1 MFFAPLSFFLLI
13 SGCSDPPPPPP
24 EDPQVI
30 NFTEITQEAGLG
42 DFKHFNG
49 AVGNKW
55 YPEQMGSGVAF
66 FDYNNDGWTD
76 ILLLAGG
83 DFQQP
88 DAINNIDLFIN
99 KHDGTFENASV
110 AAELDLFNAYTIG
123 LAIADYDNDG
133 DQDLFLNN
141 LGRNMLL
148 NNHDGTFTD
157 VAKQAGLAEHW
168 EWGSAALFFDADRDG
183 HLDLYAGNYVQ
194 WTPETDKFCPEGG
207 TTKLYCIPA
216 DYEGKGSRYFHNNG
230 DGTFSDQTE
239 TSGLVIGPATIRDKS
254 LGVAE
259 LDINDD
265 GWSDFIVVSDGEA
278 DQLYLNNQDGTFTER
293 GTMSGI
299 AFSEHGEARAG
310 MGVDV
315 GVVDSSR
322 QVTMFVGNF
331 SEETVGV
338 YKHVGNNLFMDR
350 SAASKIGFHS
360 LLTLTFGLLLFDAD
374 LDADLDLFTANGHVY
389 PDRLQGQDKITFRQ
403 PSQLYL
409 NNGDGTFAH
418 FNQDDVFE
426 NRMVA
431 RGAAY
436 ADIDHDGD
444 LDLLI
449 TENDGPAHL
458 WRNDTAKGN
467 VLQISVQQEGRNPD
481 ALGTRVVAS
490 LGGYHQERRHRT
502 GSSYLSQS
510 DPTLVFGLG
519 NATQVD
525 TLWVHW
531 PDGEV
536 ARFLDVAGNRRIKIT
551 RGQPA
556 PKTLFTFGTSNP

>member
-1 MFFAPLSFFLLI
+1 MLFAPLSFFLLI
-13 SGCSDPPPPPP
+13 SGCSDPPPPP

-55 YPEQMGSGVAF
+55 YPEQMGSGAAF
-66 FDYNNDGWTD
+66 LDYNNDGWSD
-76 ILLLAGG
+76 IILLAGG
-83 DFQQP
+83 HFQQP
-88 DAINNIDLFIN
+88 DSISNIELFIN
-99 KHDGTFENASV
+99 KLDGTFEIVSE
-110 AAELDLFNAYTIG
+110 AAGLDLFNAYTIG

-216 DYEGKGSRYFHNNG
+216 DYEGNGSRYFHNNG

-239 TSGLVIGPATIRDKS
+239 TSGLIIGPATIRDKS

-315 GVVDSSR
+315 GVVDSSQ

-467 VLQISVQQEGRNPD
+467 VLQVSVQQEGLNPD

-490 LGGYHQERRHRT
+490 LGGYHQERRRRT